1 MDTLNSFFNV
11 DFSNGGAGG
20 EGGGGVSDTSRTSES
35 WVTLE
40 VTSGGG
46 GGETL
51 DKPFSLVTEDTR
63 KAVEKRLKRKPIGR
77 ITASLIKSAAGG
89 RGIRGRVTS
98 EGTKKRASHFESRVA
113 PGLK

>member
-20 EGGGGVSDTSRTSES
+20 EGVRVSDPSRTS
-35 WVTLE
+35 LE
-40 VTSGGG
+40 VTTGGG

-98 EGTKKRASHFESRVA
+98 DGTKKRASHFESRVA

>member
-1 MDTLNSFFNV
+1 MDTLNRFFNV

-20 EGGGGVSDTSRTSES
+20 KGVRVSDPSRTSES

-63 KAVEKRLKRKPIGR
+63 KAVEKRLKRKPMGKM
-77 ITASLIKSAAGG
+77 TASLIKSAAGG